1 MYKNNMQ
8 NLKDLLHKPILFNI
22 SVNKKVLPYVF
33 TSLIS
38 ILLVFS
44 ILGGLTFYYKSEIFS
59 YFAKEYLKSQALATR
74 NGGLDVDQDTQEMI
88 SLGTILG
95 KAESPVL
102 NQEGMV
108 VDVVKKTNPAVVSIV
123 ITKEV
128 PKYET
133 YVDPNQ
139 QNNPFGDF
147 FPGFNF
153 SIPQYRQNGT
163 EKKEIGGGGGGGAD
177 GPDTTN
183 ETIGAGGGAGGTSI
197 SFIDLTS
204 TTSVQV
210 VVGSGGVAGANT
222 GTTGGTGGH
231 SAFSTYASSTGGTGG
246 VGSVANATGCLAQGG
261 IGSGGVGGAGRSGD
275 VNVTGGAGSPGSC
288 AGESVVGGTGGEKL

>member
-1 MYKNNMQ
+1 
-8 NLKDLLHKPILFNI
+8 
-22 SVNKKVLPYVF
+22 
-33 TSLIS
+33 
-38 ILLVFS
+38 LVFS

-163 EKKEIGGGGGGGAD
+163 EKKEIGGGSGFFVTSD
-177 GPDTTN
+177 GLIVTN
-183 ETIGAGGGAGGTSI
+183 KYVLMERNKSSKYSQIQRVMVKQMKLSTLFQIVVRHASKLARRLLLDNCLPM
-197 SFIDLTS
+197 DLLMLMRS
-204 TTSVQV
+204 SNMEVKKWLL
-210 VVGSGGVAGANT
+210 NT
-222 GTTGGTGGH
+222 L
-231 SAFSTYASSTGGTGG
+231 F
-246 VGSVANATGCLAQGG
+246 
-261 IGSGGVGGAGRSGD
+261 
-275 VNVTGGAGSPGSC
+275 
-288 AGESVVGGTGGEKL
+288 EKLIKFTNYKVRRFHENILNLLFVKCSHVFSIPVAIFCPSKV